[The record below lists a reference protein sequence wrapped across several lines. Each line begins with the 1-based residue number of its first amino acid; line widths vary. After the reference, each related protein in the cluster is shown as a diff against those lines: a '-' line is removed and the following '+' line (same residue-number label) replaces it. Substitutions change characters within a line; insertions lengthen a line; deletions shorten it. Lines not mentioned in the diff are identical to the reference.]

1 MALLQI
7 SEPGKGTLPH
17 EHRNAI
23 GIDLGTTNSL
33 VATVQSGVAK
43 ILSHENQNNL
53 IPSVVQYQ
61 TNTILVGEAA
71 KLNQDDDPVN
81 TIASVKRL
89 MGKRFSD
96 IAPHTS
102 SNNLSDEKSYIGI
115 ATKQGT
121 KSAVEVSAE
130 ILKKLKTIAEQHI
143 KDDILGAV
151 ITVPAYFDDAQ
162 RQATKD
168 AAKLAGINVLR
179 LINEPT
185 AAAIAYGLDK
195 KVEGNY
201 VVFDLGGGTF
211 DISILRLSKGLF
223 EVIATHGDTQLGGDD
238 FDEVIFQWL
247 MKQSAYDFQDPQLK
261 QKLKTLSKNI
271 KEKLTD
277 NEIVSV
283 EHSFNSSVNIKTKI
297 DQKLFADLSQ
307 HLIKKT
313 IDATKRALKDANLTI
328 QDIDG
333 IVMVGGSTRM
343 PVIQKIMRDF
353 FKQDLLND
361 INPDEVVALGAAQQ
375 ANMLVGNSNDEHL
388 LLDVIPLSLGI
399 ETMGEIVERIIP
411 RNSTLP
417 IAMAQE
423 FTTYKDGQNAMMI
436 HVVQGERD
444 LVSDCRS
451 LAKFSLKGIPPMVA
465 GAAKIRVTFQVDTD
479 GLLSVRAQELS
490 TGVQASIEV
499 KPSYGLDSN
508 QIKKMLE
515 SSFQLADEDKE
526 NRALAEV
533 KVEAMQMREMVE
545 RALQQDQNILDEPEI
560 KKINKALDQLRE
572 SLKNNDRNLIQEQI
586 DQLNNAT
593 QYFAQL
599 RMDQSIKN
607 ALTGRDIKDMKL

>member
-96 IAPHTS
+96 IATHTS
-102 SNNLSDEKSYIGI
+102 PNNLSDEKSYIGI

-247 MKQSAYDFQDPQLK
+247 MKQSTHDFQDPQLK

-479 GLLSVRAQELS
+479 GLLSVSAQELS

-508 QIKKMLE
+508 QIKTMLE

-572 SLKNNDRNLIQEQI
+572 SLKNNDRNLIHEQI

>member
-1 MALLQI
+1 M
-7 SEPGKGTLPH
+7 
-17 EHRNAI
+17 
-23 GIDLGTTNSL
+23 
-33 VATVQSGVAK
+33 
-43 ILSHENQNNL
+43 
-53 IPSVVQYQ
+53 
-61 TNTILVGEAA
+61 
-71 KLNQDDDPVN
+71 
-81 TIASVKRL
+81 
-89 MGKRFSD
+89 
-96 IAPHTS
+96 
-102 SNNLSDEKSYIGI
+102 
-115 ATKQGT
+115 
-121 KSAVEVSAE
+121 
-130 ILKKLKTIAEQHI
+130 
-143 KDDILGAV
+143 
-151 ITVPAYFDDAQ
+151 
-162 RQATKD
+162 
-168 AAKLAGINVLR
+168 
-179 LINEPT
+179 
-185 AAAIAYGLDK
+185 
-195 KVEGNY
+195 
-201 VVFDLGGGTF
+201 
-211 DISILRLSKGLF
+211 RLSKGLF

-247 MKQSAYDFQDPQLK
+247 MKQSTHDFQDPQLK

-479 GLLSVRAQELS
+479 GLLSVSAQELS

-508 QIKKMLE
+508 QIKTMLE

-533 KVEAMQMREMVE
+533 KVEAMQMQEMVE

-572 SLKNNDRNLIQEQI
+572 SLKNNDRNLIHEQI

-607 ALTGRDIKDMKL
+607 ALTGRDINDMKL

>member
-96 IAPHTS
+96 IATHTS

-247 MKQSAYDFQDPQLK
+247 MKQSTHDFQDPQLK

-479 GLLSVRAQELS
+479 GLLSVSAQELS

-508 QIKKMLE
+508 QIKTMLE

-533 KVEAMQMREMVE
+533 KVEATQMQEMVE
-545 RALQQDQNILDEPEI
+545 RALQQDQ
-560 KKINKALDQLRE
+560 INEWAESIPLKRSGKAEDVANT
-572 SLKNNDRNLIQEQI
+572 SLFLASETLVFLNYTCHKNFLYSVKVFSY
-586 DQLNNAT
+586 LLA
-593 QYFAQL
+593 
-599 RMDQSIKN
+599 K
-607 ALTGRDIKDMKL
+607 

>member
-479 GLLSVRAQELS
+479 GLLSVSAQELS

-508 QIKKMLE
+508 QIKTMLE

-533 KVEAMQMREMVE
+533 KVEATQMQEMVE

-560 KKINKALDQLRE
+560 KKINKALDQLKK
-572 SLKNNDRNLIQEQI
+572 SLKNNDRNLIHEQI

>member
-96 IAPHTS
+96 IATHTS
-102 SNNLSDEKSYIGI
+102 PNNLSDEKSYIGI

-261 QKLKTLSKNI
+261 QKLKTLSKTI

-479 GLLSVRAQELS
+479 GLLSVSAQELS

-508 QIKKMLE
+508 QIKTMLE

-533 KVEAMQMREMVE
+533 KVEAMQMQEMVE

>member
-96 IAPHTS
+96 IATHTS
-102 SNNLSDEKSYIGI
+102 SNNLSDEKSYVGI

-247 MKQSAYDFQDPQLK
+247 MKQSTHDFQDPQLK
-261 QKLKTLSKNI
+261 QKLKTLSKTI

-479 GLLSVRAQELS
+479 GLLSVSAQELS

-508 QIKKMLE
+508 QIKTMLE

-533 KVEAMQMREMVE
+533 KVEAMQMQEMVE

-572 SLKNNDRNLIQEQI
+572 SLKNNDRNLIHEQI

>member
-1 MALLQI
+1 L
-7 SEPGKGTLPH
+7 
-17 EHRNAI
+17 EH
-23 GIDLGTTNSL
+23 
-33 VATVQSGVAK
+33 
-43 ILSHENQNNL
+43 
-53 IPSVVQYQ
+53 Y
-61 TNTILVGEAA
+61 
-71 KLNQDDDPVN
+71 
-81 TIASVKRL
+81 
-89 MGKRFSD
+89 
-96 IAPHTS
+96 
-102 SNNLSDEKSYIGI
+102 
-115 ATKQGT
+115 
-121 KSAVEVSAE
+121 
-130 ILKKLKTIAEQHI
+130 
-143 KDDILGAV
+143 
-151 ITVPAYFDDAQ
+151 
-162 RQATKD
+162 
-168 AAKLAGINVLR
+168 
-179 LINEPT
+179 
-185 AAAIAYGLDK
+185 
-195 KVEGNY
+195 
-201 VVFDLGGGTF
+201 
-211 DISILRLSKGLF
+211 
-223 EVIATHGDTQLGGDD
+223 
-238 FDEVIFQWL
+238 
-247 MKQSAYDFQDPQLK
+247 
-261 QKLKTLSKNI
+261 
-271 KEKLTD
+271 
-277 NEIVSV
+277 
-283 EHSFNSSVNIKTKI
+283 FNSSVNIKTKI

-479 GLLSVRAQELS
+479 GLLSVSAQELS

>member
-96 IAPHTS
+96 IATHTS
-102 SNNLSDEKSYIGI
+102 SNNLSDEKSYVGI

-247 MKQSAYDFQDPQLK
+247 MKQSTHDFQDPQLK

-465 GAAKIRVTFQVDTD
+465 GAAKIRVTFQVYTD
-479 GLLSVRAQELS
+479 GLLSVSAQELS

-508 QIKKMLE
+508 QIKTMLE

-533 KVEAMQMREMVE
+533 KVEAMQMQEMVE

-572 SLKNNDRNLIQEQI
+572 SLKNNDRNLIHEQI

>member
-96 IAPHTS
+96 IATHTS

-247 MKQSAYDFQDPQLK
+247 MKQSTHDFQDPQLK
-261 QKLKTLSKNI
+261 QKLKTLSKTI

-479 GLLSVRAQELS
+479 GLLSVSAQELS

-508 QIKKMLE
+508 QIKTMLE

-533 KVEAMQMREMVE
+533 KVEATQMQEMVE

-560 KKINKALDQLRE
+560 KKINKALDQLKK
-572 SLKNNDRNLIQEQI
+572 SLKNNDRNLIHEQI

-599 RMDQSIKN
+599 RMDRSIKN